1 MHTVLATIYAGFFV
15 IDVRLALITLGL
27 SLLCSAG
34 TVLLI
39 RRFTTLR
46 QAAPW
51 FAAGVVLFGLAFV
64 LFLDLAL
71 SYPIFEIRSFF
82 QVP

>member
-1 MHTVLATIYAGFFV
+1 MLTVLATVYAGFFV

-27 SLLCSAG
+27 SLLSSAG
-34 TVLLI
+34 TVLLV

-51 FAAGVVLFGLAFV
+51 FVVGTVFFGLAFL

-71 SYPIFEIRSFF
+71 SYPVFEIRSFF